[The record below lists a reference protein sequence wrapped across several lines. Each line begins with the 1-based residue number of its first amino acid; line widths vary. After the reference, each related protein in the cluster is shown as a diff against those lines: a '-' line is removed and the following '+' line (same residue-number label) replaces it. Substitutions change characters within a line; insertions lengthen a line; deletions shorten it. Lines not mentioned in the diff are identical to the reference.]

1 MNYYDWQLVKD
12 HYYLGTRNGGPSKTL
27 TNNVVVIHILL
38 NDLISNWMFP
48 MHVSEYQTASSL
60 MALNLTLN
68 AKIHNAPLAV
78 QNTYCQATLPLVID
92 ATGSWVPLLFNSLGF
107 ASAEAMQRKYEAE
120 FNCEEA
126 PIIIAVN
133 RPMRSY
139 AMMNNAR
146 SVFRANDE
154 WSVVFRQNYGTFD
167 MNVLTHELLHQF
179 GAVDYYYP
187 DVTIQAAQRYFP
199 QSVMLSG
206 TEIDDLTRYLIGWT
220 SDLSDAAISFLK
232 ETSSVNDLT
241 IALAKARGV

>member
-92 ATGSWVPLLFNSLGF
+92 ATGSWVTPSFGITPMPALPLRV
-107 ASAEAMQRKYEAE
+107 AM
-120 FNCEEA
+120 
-126 PIIIAVN
+126 
-133 RPMRSY
+133 
-139 AMMNNAR
+139 AR
-146 SVFRANDE
+146 SPFPTLSSSGRAA
-154 WSVVFRQNYGTFD
+154 
-167 MNVLTHELLHQF
+167 MLT
-179 GAVDYYYP
+179 
-187 DVTIQAAQRYFP
+187 
-199 QSVMLSG
+199 
-206 TEIDDLTRYLIGWT
+206 
-220 SDLSDAAISFLK
+220 
-232 ETSSVNDLT
+232 
-241 IALAKARGV
+241 